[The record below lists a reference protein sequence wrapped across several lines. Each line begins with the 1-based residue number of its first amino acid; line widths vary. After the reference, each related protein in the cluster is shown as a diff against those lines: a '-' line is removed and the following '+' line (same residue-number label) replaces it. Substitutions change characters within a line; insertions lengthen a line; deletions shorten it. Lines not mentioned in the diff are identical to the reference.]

1 MLSSEEIIRTV
12 EMLKSENPDV
22 RTVIL
27 GVSLRD
33 CAGSSAGEVCGRIP
47 APITSINNQG
57 NS

>member
-47 APITSINNQG
+47 APITSIG
-57 NS
+57 D